1 MNYQINQRRN
11 IMLEKLFKLQENKT
25 TVTREIVA
33 GLVTF
38 MTMAYIIFV
47 NPGIL
52 SNAMEGIPIE
62 AIAVATC
69 LAAGIMTIC
78 MGIFS
83 NYPLALA
90 SGMGLNAVVTFSLV
104 KGMNLSWQVAMGMI
118 FIEGIVI
125 AILVLTNFR
134 VWVMNAIPTDLKRAI
149 GVGIGLFIAFIGF
162 KDAGLIVS
170 NPDTF
175 VALGKIGPGQLIAAF
190 GLLLT
195 IVLMVRKVKGSI
207 LIGILT
213 STVVAIIVTVLN
225 VANIVKFPNEWVL
238 GIKPEYFSTFFA
250 FDVLGALKLAL
261 VIPIFTLL
269 ISDFFD
275 TMGTIVA
282 VGEEAGYLTADG
294 KVPRLKSA
302 LMVDSL
308 AAAVGGAFGCS
319 SVTTYIESASGVG
332 EGGRTGL
339 TAVVTGILFLLAIF
353 IAPIVGIV
361 PAVATAPA
369 LIVVGFLMLIVVKVM
384 NWEDMTIAIPAFLTI
399 VTIPLTFSITNGIG
413 IGFISYVIVKA
424 LSGKL
429 KDIHPLMYIVALAFG
444 LYFAFL

>member
-1 MNYQINQRRN
+1 
-11 IMLEKLFKLQENKT
+11 MLEQFFKLKENKT
-25 TVTREIVA
+25 TVSREIIA

-47 NPGIL
+47 NPSIL
-52 SNAMEGIPIE
+52 SNAMGEDLFP
-62 AIAVATC
+62 AITVATC

-90 SGMGLNAVVTFSLV
+90 SGMGLNAVVTYGLV
-104 KGMNLSWQVAMGMI
+104 LQLKLSWQVAMGMV

-134 VWVMNAIPTDLKRAI
+134 IWVMNAIPTDLKRAI
-149 GVGIGLFIAFIGF
+149 GVGIGLFIAFIGL
-162 KDAGLIVS
+162 KESGLVVTD
-170 NPDTF
+170 PATL
-175 VALGKIGPGQLIAAF
+175 VKLGTIGPGQLIAIF

-195 IVLMVRKVKGSI
+195 IILMAKRVKGAI
-207 LIGILT
+207 LIGILS
-213 STVVAIIVTVLN
+213 STLIALFAGVASLPK
-225 VANIVKFPNEWVL
+225 AWVL
-238 GIKPEYFSTFFA
+238 GVKPEYFQTLFA
-250 FDVLGALKLAL
+250 LDIVGALQLSL
-261 VIPIFTLL
+261 IIPIFTLL

-282 VGEEAGYLTADG
+282 VGEEAGYLTSDG

-308 AAAVGGAFGCS
+308 AAAVGGLFGCS

-339 TAVVTGILFLLAIF
+339 TSVVVGILFLLAMF

-369 LIVVGFLMLIVVKVM
+369 LIVVGFLMLTVVKVM
-384 NWEDMTIAIPAFLTI
+384 NWEDLTIAIPAFLTI
-399 VTIPLTFSITNGIG
+399 VAIPLTYNITNGIG
-413 IGFISYVIVKA
+413 IGFVSYVIVKA
-424 LSGKL
+424 FSGKY
-429 KDIHPLMYIVALAFG
+429 KEVHPLMYLVAVAFG

>member
-1 MNYQINQRRN
+1 MF
-11 IMLEKLFKLQENKT
+11 EKLFKLQEKKT
-25 TVTREIVA
+25 TVGREIVA
-33 GLVTF
+33 GTVTF

-47 NPGIL
+47 NPNML
-52 SNAMEGIPIE
+52 SNAMTGVPIE
-62 AIAVATC
+62 AITVATC
-69 LAAGIMTIC
+69 LAAGIMTIL

-118 FIEGIVI
+118 FIEGII
-125 AILVLTNFR
+125 ITILVLTNFR

-149 GVGIGLFIAFIGF
+149 GVGIGLFIAFIGL

-175 VALGKIGPGQLIAAF
+175 VAMGKLGPGQLIAVF

-195 IVLMVRKVKGSI
+195 IILMVRKVKGSI
-207 LIGILT
+207 LIGILA
-213 STVVAIIVTVLN
+213 STVIAL
-225 VANIVKFPNEWVL
+225 IVKVTTLPKEWVL
-238 GIKPEYFSTFFA
+238 GIKPEYFQTFFA
-250 FDVLGALKLAL
+250 LDIIGALKLSL
-261 VIPIFTLL
+261 IIPIFTLL

-275 TMGTIVA
+275 TMGTVVA
-282 VGEEAGYLTADG
+282 VGEEAGYLTSDG
-294 KVPRLKSA
+294 KVPNLKSA

-308 AAAVGGAFGCS
+308 AAAIGGAFGCS

-332 EGGRTGL
+332 AGGRTGL
-339 TAVVTGILFLLAIF
+339 TSVVTGILFLLAMF

-369 LIVVGFLMLIVVKVM
+369 LIVVGFLMLVVVKVM

-399 VTIPLTFSITNGIG
+399 VSIPLTFSITNGIG
-413 IGFISYVIVKA
+413 IGFIAYVIVKA
-424 LSGKL
+424 LSGKY
-429 KDIHPLMYIVALAFG
+429 KEIHPLMYFVTLAFG
-444 LYFAFL
+444 LYFALL

>member
-1 MNYQINQRRN
+1 MF
-11 IMLEKLFKLQENKT
+11 EKFFKLQEHKT
-25 TVTREIVA
+25 TVSREVIA
-33 GLVTF
+33 GVVTF
-38 MTMAYIIFV
+38 MTMAYVIFV
-47 NPGIL
+47 NPNIL
-52 SNAMEGIPIE
+52 SSAMTGVPIE
-62 AIAVATC
+62 AITVATC
-69 LAAGIMTIC
+69 LAAGLMTIC

-118 FIEGIVI
+118 VIEGIVI
-125 AILVLTNFR
+125 TILVLTNFR

-149 GVGIGLFIAFIGF
+149 GVGIGLFIAFIGL

-175 VALGKIGPGQLIAAF
+175 VAMGKLGPGQLIAVF

-195 IVLMVRKVKGSI
+195 IILMVRKVKGSI
-207 LIGILT
+207 LIGILV
-213 STVVAIIVTVLN
+213 STVIALIMKVTALP
-225 VANIVKFPNEWVL
+225 KEWVL
-238 GIKPEYFSTFFA
+238 GIKPEYFQTLFA
-250 FDVLGALKLAL
+250 VDIMGALKLSL
-261 VIPIFTLL
+261 IIPIFTLL

-282 VGEEAGYLTADG
+282 VGEEAGYVTSDG
-294 KVPRLKSA
+294 KVPHLKSA

-308 AAAVGGAFGCS
+308 AAVIGGAFGCS

-339 TAVVTGILFLLAIF
+339 TSVVTGILFLLAMF
-353 IAPIVGIV
+353 VAPIVGIV
-361 PAVATAPA
+361 PMVATAPA
-369 LIVVGFLMLIVVKVM
+369 LIVVGFLMLVVVKVM

-424 LSGKL
+424 LSGKY
-429 KDIHPLMYIVALAFG
+429 KDIHPLMYFVALAFG

>member
-1 MNYQINQRRN
+1 MF
-11 IMLEKLFKLQENKT
+11 EKLFKLQENKT
-25 TVTREIVA
+25 TFWREIVA
-33 GLVTF
+33 GTVTF

-47 NPGIL
+47 NPLIL
-52 SNAMEGIPIE
+52 SNAMGSDLIP
-62 AIAVATC
+62 AITVATC

-134 VWVMNAIPTDLKRAI
+134 LWVMNAIPTDLKRAI

-175 VALGKIGPGQLIAAF
+175 VALGKIGPGQLIAVF

-195 IVLMVRKVKGSI
+195 IILMVRRVKGSI
-207 LIGILT
+207 LIGIVV
-213 STVVAIIVTVLN
+213 STAIALIVSWLAGVSVA
-225 VANIVKFPNEWVL
+225 KFPKEWVL
-238 GIKPEYFSTFFA
+238 GVKPEYFQTFFA
-250 FDVLGALKLAL
+250 LDIIGALKLSL
-261 VIPIFTLL
+261 IIPIFTLL

-282 VGEEAGYLTADG
+282 VGEEAGYLTPDG

-308 AAAVGGAFGCS
+308 AAAVGGLFGCS

-339 TAVVTGILFLLAIF
+339 TSVVTGILFLLAMF

-369 LIVVGFLMLIVVKVM
+369 LIVVGFLMLVVVKVM

-413 IGFISYVIVKA
+413 IGFISYVVVKA
-424 LSGKL
+424 LSGKY
-429 KDIHPLMYIVALAFG
+429 KDIHPLMYFVALAFG

>member
-1 MNYQINQRRN
+1 MF
-11 IMLEKLFKLQENKT
+11 EKLFKLQENKT
-25 TVTREIVA
+25 TVSREIVA
-33 GLVTF
+33 GFVTF

-52 SNAMEGIPIE
+52 SNAMGKDLIP
-62 AIAVATC
+62 AITVATC

-90 SGMGLNAVVTFSLV
+90 SGMGLNAVVTFGLV
-104 KGMNLSWQVAMGMI
+104 IQMKLSWQVAMGMI

-125 AILVLTNFR
+125 TILVLTNFR
-134 VWVMNAIPTDLKRAI
+134 IWVMNAIPTDLKRAI
-149 GVGIGLFIAFIGF
+149 GVGIGLFIAFIGL
-162 KDAGLIVS
+162 KDAGLVVTD
-170 NPDTF
+170 PATL
-175 VALGKIGPGQLIAAF
+175 VKLGKIGPGQLVAVF

-195 IVLMVRKVKGSI
+195 IILMARRIKGAI
-207 LIGILT
+207 LIGILA
-213 STVVAIIVTVLN
+213 STFIALIAGVAV
-225 VANIVKFPNEWVL
+225 FPKEWVL
-238 GIKPEYFSTFFA
+238 GVKPEYFKTFFA
-250 FDVLGALKLAL
+250 LDIMGALKLSL
-261 VIPIFTLL
+261 IIPIFTLL

-282 VGEEAGYLTADG
+282 VGEEAGYLKEDG
-294 KVPRLKSA
+294 KVPHLKSA

-308 AAAVGGAFGCS
+308 AAAVGGLSGCS

-339 TAVVTGILFLLAIF
+339 TSVVVGILFLLAMF

-361 PAVATAPA
+361 PAAATAPA
-369 LIVVGFLMLIVVKVM
+369 LIVVGFLMLTVVKVM

-413 IGFISYVIVKA
+413 IGFVSYVIVKA
-424 LSGKL
+424 LSGKF
-429 KDIHPLMYIVALAFG
+429 KDVHPLMYFVALAFA

>member
-1 MNYQINQRRN
+1 MFERF
-11 IMLEKLFKLQENKT
+11 FKLQENKT
-25 TVTREIVA
+25 TFWREIIA
-33 GLVTF
+33 GTVTF

-52 SNAMEGIPIE
+52 SNAMGKELVP
-62 AIAVATC
+62 AITVATC

-104 KGMNLSWQVAMGMI
+104 KGMNLTWQVAMGMI

-125 AILVLTNFR
+125 TILVLTNFR
-134 VWVMNAIPTDLKRAI
+134 LWVMNAIPTDLKRAI
-149 GVGIGLFIAFIGF
+149 GVGIGLFIAFIGL
-162 KDAGLIVS
+162 KDAGLVVS
-170 NPDTF
+170 NPVTF

-195 IVLMVRKVKGSI
+195 IALMVRRVKGSI
-207 LIGILT
+207 LIGIIT
-213 STVVAIIVTVLN
+213 STILALIAGVT
-225 VANIVKFPNEWVL
+225 AFPKEWVL
-238 GIKPEYFSTFFA
+238 GLKPEYFQTIFA
-250 FDVLGALKLAL
+250 LDIVGALKLSL
-261 VIPIFTLL
+261 IIPIFTIM

-282 VGEEAGYLTADG
+282 VGEEAGYLTPDG
-294 KVPRLKSA
+294 KVPNMKSA

-308 AAAVGGAFGCS
+308 AAAVGGLFGCS

-339 TAVVTGILFLLAIF
+339 TSVVTGILFLLAMF

-369 LIVVGFLMLIVVKVM
+369 LIVVGFLMLTVVKVM
-384 NWEDMTIAIPAFLTI
+384 DWEDMTTAIPAFLTI
-399 VTIPLTFSITNGIG
+399 VGIPLTFSITNGIG
-413 IGFISYVIVKA
+413 IGFISYVVVKA
-424 LSGKL
+424 LSGKY
-429 KDIHPLMYIVALAFG
+429 KEVHPLMYFVGLAFIV
-444 LYFAFL
+444 YYIFQ